1 MTSSKAAKSSIRVE
15 AIDKTPILH
24 TLEIEVEAPQ
34 VRKAFDRAYRDLAK
48 QVRVKGFRPGK
59 VPRSVLERL
68 HGAAVAEQ
76 LEHTL
81 VADTLADA
89 IEISGITPISE
100 PAISAGKPMPDAS
113 FKYTACIEVSPQIAL
128 PDLTGLPAIRPEVFV
143 ADADVDE
150 RLDQLRIAHA
160 PLIEEPEGT
169 VVAPE
174 HTVKLDFVGRIDGE
188 AFEGGSGEEVA
199 LEIGSGRFIP
209 GFEDQLIGAQA
220 GESREVRVTFPE
232 DYADS
237 GVAGKDAVFEVR
249 IIDIRRRHV
258 PELDDEFAKD
268 VGEFDSLADL
278 RERIRSDLETARERE
293 SKETFRTSLMGALL
307 ERMEFDVPPGLVER
321 QLHNQLASAHR
332 RMEGQVDDDVI
343 HAQLERWRE
352 EWRPRAERDV
362 RETLTLQAIAETES
376 IHVEDAEVHARI
388 DELVGAQQTSDA
400 RLRELRE
407 DEQLIGALRLQLR
420 DEKVLDFLGS
430 QAKIEENSG
439 T

>member
-1 MTSSKAAKSSIRVE
+1 MTESKTAKSSIRVE
-15 AIDKTPILH
+15 TIDKTAILQ
-24 TLEIEVEAPQ
+24 TLEIEIEAPR
-34 VRKAFDRAYRDLAK
+34 VRKAFERAYRDLAK

-59 VPRSVLERL
+59 APRSVLERL
-68 HGAAVAEQ
+68 YGASVAEQ

-100 PAISAGKPMPDAS
+100 PAISAGKPVPDAS
-113 FKYTACIEVSPQIAL
+113 FKYTASIEVSPEIAL

-143 ADADVDE
+143 ADTDVDE
-150 RLDQLRIAHA
+150 RLEQLRIAHA

-174 HTVKLDFVGRIDGE
+174 HTVRLDFVGRIDGE
-188 AFEGGSGEEVA
+188 PFEGGSGEGVA

-220 GESREVRVTFPE
+220 GESRDVRVTFPD
-232 DYADS
+232 DYADT
-237 GVAGKDAVFEVR
+237 GVSGKDAVFDVR
-249 IIDIRRRHV
+249 IVDIRQRRA

-278 RERIRSDLETARERE
+278 RKRIRSDLENARERE
-293 SKETFRTSLMGALL
+293 SKETFRTSVMGALL
-307 ERMEFDVPPGLVER
+307 ERMEFAVPPGMVER
-321 QLHNQLASAHR
+321 QLQNQLAAAHR
-332 RMEGQVDDDVI
+332 RMEGQLDHDAI
-343 HAQLERWRE
+343 HAQLDRWRE

-362 RETLTLQAIAETES
+362 REMLTLQAIAERES
-376 IHVEDAEVHARI
+376 ILVEDDEVQARI
-388 DELVGAQQTSDA
+388 AQLVGGRPTSDA

-407 DEQLIGALRLQLR
+407 DEQLIEALRLQLR
-420 DEKVLDFLGS
+420 EEKVLDFLGA